1 MNISK
6 TYKKRL
12 LELAGVKK
20 DRIKEI
26 VWEAN
31 DWDDC
36 VEAIQMQYGNIV
48 PLFHATTPENA
59 LIIDKEG
66 LKLTPG
72 GNRTHFGYQ
81 ENLYFQIG
89 KSDYLGGERTVLYRY
104 DAPIDFILQYCQ
116 ADTDSINYSEEEV
129 SNIIGRD
136 ITDRSEVLSSDA
148 EEFIHAFVS
157 NDNKLLGLE
166 LIALEND
173 GFPAI
178 FPVKIKG

>member
-6 TYKKRL
+6 PYKKRL
-12 LELAGVKK
+12 LELAGITK

-26 VWEAN
+26 VWKAN

-36 VEAIQMQYGNIV
+36 VRAVQMQYGNIV
-48 PLFHATTPENA
+48 PLFHATTTENA

-66 LKLTPG
+66 LKLTEG
-72 GNRTHFGYQ
+72 GNRKHIGYQ
-81 ENLYFQIG
+81 ENIYFQIG
-89 KSDYLGGERTVLYRY
+89 KSDYLSGERSVLYRY
-104 DAPIDFILQYCQ
+104 DAPIEFILKYCY

-129 SNIIGRD
+129 SEIIGRD
-136 ITDRSEVLSSDA
+136 ITDRSEVLSSET

-157 NDNKLLGLE
+157 NGNKLLGLE

-173 GFPAI
+173 GFPTI
-178 FPVKIKG
+178 IPVKVKG